1 MPTGDNAPADELTAL
16 QWAAVAAALVT
27 AGVHAY
33 LGVQDLGGAFGIAF
47 LVATGGFLAGIAAIV
62 GNYRRRLVYLIGIPF
77 TAGQIG
83 LWFALNQPIP
93 PVPPIE
99 LVDKVAQAVLVALL
113 FVLYRRET
121 GAARAS

>member
-1 MPTGDNAPADELTAL
+1 MPTGDSALAGELTAL

-33 LGVQDLGGAFGIAF
+33 LGVQDLGGAFGTAF
-47 LVATGGFLAGIAAIV
+47 LLATVGFLAGIAAIV
-62 GNYRRRLVYLIGIPF
+62 LDYRRRLVYLLGIPF
-77 TAGQIG
+77 TAGQIV

-99 LVDKVAQAVLVALL
+99 IVDKVAQIVLVALL
-113 FVLYRRET
+113 IVLYRQEA
-121 GAARAS
+121 GVSPES